1 MRTPENLQTSRVGK
15 TVHNILILVYDFGL
29 RSLSVICAVNCFEG
43 VLTLRIDSPQITVSQ
58 LLVKFYWIV

>member
-1 MRTPENLQTSRVGK
+1 MRTPKNLQATWIGK

-29 RSLSVICAVNCFEG
+29 RSLSVISAVNCFEG